1 MVRKAISLEEHEA
14 IALQLL
20 EMQQGLDKLVYAL
33 FLSYPLDAPANR
45 AVRKMGDACRELR
58 HALQTEAERL
68 DAQTR
73 LYLPAKEE
81 HNKEHKVEEER
92 EEKLEEREEKLEE
105 REEENL

>member
-1 MVRKAISLEEHEA
+1 MVRKTISLEEHEA
-14 IALQLL
+14 VAPQLL

-45 AVRKMGDACRELR
+45 AVRKMVDACRELR

-68 DAQTR
+68 DAETR

-81 HNKEHKVEEER
+81 HKVEEER
-92 EEKLEEREEKLEE
+92 EE
-105 REEENL
+105 ENL